1 MCQYKLKYGSQG
13 VGMQTPEH
21 KVAMGF
27 VRSAKEAGLFIRK
40 CKWEGHIGCPDYL
53 ILRNGRVFFVETKA
67 PGESPRKSQL
77 AEFAKIQEYGGVVY
91 VVDAPEKVSEII
103 KEICEK
109 Y

>member
-1 MCQYKLKYGSQG
+1 MR
-13 VGMQTPEH
+13 E
-21 KVAMGF
+21 
-27 VRSAKEAGLFIRK
+27 AKARGLFIRK
-40 CKWEGHIGCPDYL
+40 CRWEGRLGCPDYL
-53 ILRNGRVFFVETKA
+53 ILRNGKAVFVETKA

-91 VVDAPEKVSEII
+91 VVDTPSKASETI